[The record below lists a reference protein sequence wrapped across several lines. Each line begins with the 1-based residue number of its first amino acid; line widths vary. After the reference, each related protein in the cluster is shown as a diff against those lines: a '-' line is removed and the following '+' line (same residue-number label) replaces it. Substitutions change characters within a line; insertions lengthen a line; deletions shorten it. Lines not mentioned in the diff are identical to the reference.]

1 MKDYIPQNSINAKY
15 GEELANA
22 KLDVA
27 RSDVSRLRKYN
38 AELKLQVIE
47 LRQKIIKIQKI
58 LNKKID
64 FYLNQEGEFVIRF
77 VI

>member
-58 LNKKID
+58 LNKKI
-64 FYLNQEGEFVIRF
+64 
-77 VI
+77 

>member
-47 LRQKIIKIQKI
+47 LRQKIIKIQKTSTS
-58 LNKKID
+58 K
-64 FYLNQEGEFVIRF
+64 V
-77 VI
+77 

>member
-47 LRQKIIKIQKI
+47 LRQKLILIEKI
-58 LNKKID
+58 LKKKI
-64 FYLNQEGEFVIRF
+64 
-77 VI
+77 

>member
-22 KLDVA
+22 KLDIA

-47 LRQKIIKIQKI
+47 LRQKLINIEKI
-58 LNKKID
+58 LNKKI
-64 FYLNQEGEFVIRF
+64 
-77 VI
+77 

>member
-47 LRQKIIKIQKI
+47 LRQKIIEIQKI
-58 LNKKID
+58 LNKKI
-64 FYLNQEGEFVIRF
+64 
-77 VI
+77 

>member
-58 LNKKID
+58 LNKI
-64 FYLNQEGEFVIRF
+64 I
-77 VI
+77 

>member
-47 LRQKIIKIQKI
+47 LRQKIIQIQKI
-58 LNKKID
+58 LNKKI
-64 FYLNQEGEFVIRF
+64 
-77 VI
+77 